1 LIVPA
6 SFFFILAKLARDQ
19 AAVLSLPTPT
29 EPPHFTCVAFLLL
42 DRSALQLLFP
52 GTGVLNSE
60 TALRCEQV
68 RAGRDKLVGQPQR
81 HADGYVNTAY
91 AHGTVDA

>member
-6 SFFFILAKLARDQ
+6 SFFFIAKLARYQ

-68 RAGRDKLVGQPQR
+68 RAGRQVGWS
-81 HADGYVNTAY
+81 ATAPRRRLC
-91 AHGTVDA
+91 